1 MRKILI
7 SMFAVATLVVPA
19 SSAAADA
26 PRADRYYTVVC
37 VDPANPDVPLEAE
50 SIDAHAI
57 EQGGKKHAI
66 ELFSANY
73 PFHLDCTWEGPFTA

>member
-7 SMFAVATLVVPA
+7 SMFAGAALLVPA
-19 SSAAADA
+19 SAATADT
-26 PRADRYYTVVC
+26 PRVDRYYTVVC
-37 VDPANPDVPLEAE
+37 VDPANPDVTLEAE

-73 PFHLDCTWEGPFTA
+73 PFHLDCTWEGPFPA